1 MEQAHRHAVYM
12 ATASPPRD
20 REAVVRAA
28 VGSASPAAVAH
39 ERRTLA
45 LREYAAYMGAVSDPE
60 FKSPR
65 RSVPGQP
72 TSPTFDAAKAHITR
86 AVGHHDT
93 SLQQTASSAAVAA
106 AAAPAACAE
115 GEQQEP
121 GGGRRISG
129 ASTGTTSAPSVFFD
143 EPRKPQAEGVAE
155 AAATADDVVA
165 ALKAAM
171 AALELQRD
179 EAAMSGDVRADVLSR
194 HHNVLSAAED
204 RLCQLITAA

>member
-106 AAAPAACAE
+106 AAAPACAE